1 MDRQEHVFLIITFNY
16 IDTPHPTP
24 NRISFLTLLTY
35 PLLRYSSS
43 KNKFVHLALE
53 RTLTLASQLRGSKA
67 LQERLSYDLTV
78 TIVGDNDFYSQ
89 RAQVCP
95 NLATRVV

>member
-1 MDRQEHVFLIITFNY
+1 MDDEEDGEIGY
-16 IDTPHPTP
+16 KIDD
-24 NRISFLTLLTY
+24 RISDPNFL
-35 PLLRYSSS
+35 PLSQSSLS

-67 LQERLSYDLTV
+67 LQERLSHDLAI

-89 RAQVCP
+89 RAQVCLLP
-95 NLATRVV
+95 QFHE